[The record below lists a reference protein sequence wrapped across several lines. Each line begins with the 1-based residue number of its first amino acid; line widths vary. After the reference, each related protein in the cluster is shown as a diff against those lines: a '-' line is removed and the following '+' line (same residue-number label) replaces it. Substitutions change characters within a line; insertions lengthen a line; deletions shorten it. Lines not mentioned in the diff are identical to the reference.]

1 MNGMSMQGI
10 DILNKTMVT
19 DTCGWAFIIV
29 IIGAIV
35 LIVSFITFIIFAAS
49 ECFGIANVC
58 FWVLITSIFAVLLVA
73 MINPQ
78 TETGRYRYEVTIDDS
93 VSFLDLHEKY
103 DVIEQNGRIW
113 TLEDREA
120 E

>member
-1 MNGMSMQGI
+1 MIEGI
-10 DILNKTMVT
+10 DILNKTMTT
-19 DTCGWAFIIV
+19 DTCGWVFNIV
-29 IIGAIV
+29 IICALV
-35 LIVSFITFIIFAAS
+35 LIVSFITFIIFAVS
-49 ECFGIANVC
+49 ECFGIANIC
-58 FWVLITSIFAVLLVA
+58 FRVLIASIFAVLLVA

-103 DVIEQNGRIW
+103 DVIEQNGMIW
-113 TLEDREA
+113 TLEDKET